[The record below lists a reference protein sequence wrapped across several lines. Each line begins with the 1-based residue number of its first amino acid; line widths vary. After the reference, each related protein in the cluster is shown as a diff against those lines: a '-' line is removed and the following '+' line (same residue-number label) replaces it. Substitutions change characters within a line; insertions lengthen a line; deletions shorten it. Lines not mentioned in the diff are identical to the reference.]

1 MAIEDSKN
9 IIFKLEVKNIDT
21 KEEKFLEENL
31 NHDKV
36 IFKFREYIMKKIKE
50 LTGSGDPLTFV
61 TNDLENN
68 VKYKSIPELLLRTDE
83 LDGINLVKQGNY
95 RYIVKYYGKYK
106 GLN

>member
-9 IIFKLEVKNIDT
+9 IIFKLEIKNLET

-31 NHDKV
+31 EHDKV
-36 IFKFREYIMKKIKE
+36 IFRFRDYIVKKFKE

-61 TNDLENN
+61 VKDLESDF
-68 VKYKSIPELLLRTDE
+68 KYKSIPELLLRTDE
-83 LDGINLVKQGNY
+83 LEGVIRVKQSNNMY
-95 RYIVKYYGKYK
+95 TLKYYGKYK